1 MFLIVVLFLYLHI
14 ALNTNVSSFSF
25 NIEWFLTFVSFFF
38 FSLSFFL
45 DINIF
50 EKFMPVVF
58 ENVVI
63 LEWNLQKGC
72 VIFLNRVQVIRCA
85 QRGSAQGN

>member
-1 MFLIVVLFLYLHI
+1 MVPDLCV
-14 ALNTNVSSFSF
+14 
-25 NIEWFLTFVSFFF
+25 FFF

-50 EKFMPVVF
+50 EKFIPVVF

-72 VIFLNRVQVIRCA
+72 VIFLNRVQVIRCMA
-85 QRGSAQGN
+85 ARKRSG

>member
-85 QRGSAQGN
+85 QQGSAQGN